1 MHHRFGKEFAQL
13 LRVEELHVVTLK
25 MEFIFVV
32 LQHIQSLTADLLQ
45 TNPLIT
51 RQMLVYK

>member
-13 LRVEELHVVTLK
+13 LRVKELHVVTLK
-25 MEFIFVV
+25 MELIFVV
-32 LQHIQSLTADLLQ
+32 LQHILSLTADLLQ